1 MAKAKKNSKVQMP
14 GSIKTRLTA
23 AFCMLMVSFIMMVS
37 ATYAWFTLSTAP
49 EVKNITTS
57 AAGNGSLEI
66 ALMPNN
72 GLFTAIGKSMNSS
85 KTQGGKADVTIAN
98 TTWGNIVELGDS
110 SYGLENVTLL
120 PASLTVPENNGAPSL
135 KIASYGK
142 DGRVTTVDTVTTVFA
157 AWQAGTAA
165 EGETPATEAGFQTI
179 GTENKMGVRAI
190 GTETTKGSGE
200 TAETKFDTYAYAVDL
215 AFRSNE
221 PGKLKLLTEATQ
233 RINGS
238 SNTETMGAG
247 STMTIGFSDDNLS
260 NEKLVNLMQAIR
272 VTFIQNYGNAESG
285 VTTQVLGTARLEPVD
300 VTGEGAKVTT
310 GNLYLYKETTTV
322 EGEGAATTATKD
334 TTGVLLDSLEKN
346 AAVQITAIVWLDGA
360 ALTNADVGINGTS
373 FNATLN
379 LQFGT
384 DATLTPAKN
393 TSLYGTADAAQ
404 GGN

>member
-72 GLFTAIGKSMNSS
+72 GEFTSIGKSMNSS
-85 KTQGGKADVTIAN
+85 NTKGGKTDVTISN
-98 TTWGNIVELGDS
+98 TTWGNIVELGDD
-110 SYGLENVTLL
+110 SYGLNHVTLL
-120 PASLTVPENNGAPSL
+120 PASLTIPTGNEAPSL

-142 DGRVTTVDTVTTVFA
+142 DGRVTTVDTVETVFA
-157 AWQAGTAA
+157 AWQTGTAA
-165 EGETPATEAGFQTI
+165 EGENPATEAGFEKI
-179 GTENKMGVRAI
+179 DGVNKMGVRAI
-190 GTETTKGSGE
+190 GTETTNGTGE

-221 PGKLKLLTEATQ
+221 SGNLKLVTDATQ
-233 RINGS
+233 RISDSN
-238 SNTETMGAG
+238 NTETMGAG
-247 STMTIGFSDDNLS
+247 STMTIVYTGDNLS
-260 NEKLVNLMQAIR
+260 NEKLTNLMKAIR
-272 VTFIQNYGNAESG
+272 VTFVQNYGNTATG
-285 VTTQVLGTARLEPVD
+285 ADTKVLGTARLEPVAAAEGEK
-300 VTGEGAKVTT
+300 VSTGK
-310 GNLYLYKETTTV
+310 LYLYKENTNGEEANTTP
-322 EGEGAATTATKD
+322 EKD
-334 TTGVLLDSLEKN
+334 ENGVLLESLTKN
-346 AAVQITAIVWLDGA
+346 AAVQITAIVWLDGEE
-360 ALTNADVGINGTS
+360 LTNADVGISSTS
-373 FNATLN
+373 FSVTLN

-384 DATLTPAKN
+384 DAELSPAKN
-393 TSLYGTADAAQ
+393 TALYGTADAAQ